1 MDQLLQHLLNG
12 LVQGSTYALLG
23 IGLTLIFGI
32 MKVVNMAHGEL
43 YTLGAY
49 VAYGFVSVLGLNYF
63 GSVLVAAVAG
73 LAIGALIEWML
84 LRRRNLAAMDEV
96 MLIMIGVMIVLQ
108 NAELLLWGG
117 VAKAV
122 PSPFSQEP
130 IVLSAV
136 SVSPI
141 RLFVLA
147 TALVLLVAFYLL
159 IERSR
164 LGLAMRATFQDKD
177 AAKIVG
183 VNVSRI
189 YTLTFALGS
198 CLAAVAGAL
207 LAPVFVVNPTMG
219 DLASLKAFAI
229 VILGGL
235 GNLLGATLGGFALAL
250 IEEFGAGYISTA
262 YRDAIGFLVILIVMV
277 LRPQGLFTSKERVG

>member
-1 MDQLLQHLLNG
+1 MESFLQHALNG
-12 LVQGSTYALLG
+12 LVLGATYALLG

-32 MKVVNMAHGEL
+32 MRVVNFAHGEL
-43 YTLGAY
+43 YALGAY
-49 VAYGFVSVLGLNYF
+49 IAYAVVSVLGLNFF
-63 GSVLVAAVAG
+63 GSLILAAVGGFAV
-73 LAIGALIEWML
+73 GALIEYVL

-96 MLIMIGVMIVLQ
+96 MLIMIGVMIVMQ
-108 NAELLLWGG
+108 NGELLLWGG

-130 IVLSAV
+130 LVFGLV

-141 RLFVLA
+141 RLFVLC
-147 TALVLLVAFYLL
+147 TAVVLLGLFYLL
-159 IERSR
+159 IERTR
-164 LGLAMRATFQDKD
+164 LGLAMRATFQDRD
-177 AAKIVG
+177 AAEIVG
-183 VNVSRI
+183 VKVPYM

-198 CLAAVAGAL
+198 SLAAVAGAL

-235 GNLLGATLGGFALAL
+235 GNLPGAALGGFTLGL
-250 IEEFGAGYISTA
+250 VEEFGAGYVSTA
-262 YRDAIGFLVILIVMV
+262 YRDAIGFLVILIVMIV
-277 LRPQGLFTSKERVG
+277 RPQGLFSTKERVG

>member
-49 VAYGFVSVLGLNYF
+49 VAYGLVSVLGLNYF

-130 IVLSAV
+130 IVLGAV